1 MAMTDSPIFIVGCP
15 RSGTKLIRDMLRSHP
30 DITFP
35 PESHFITK
43 LYKLYGDPCN
53 EKEAV
58 KLAATILGI
67 RWLRSFGITRTP
79 ASFSGCRTYS
89 EIVSGIFGEWAAM
102 EGKPRWGD
110 KTPQYVTEIPT
121 LIEIFPSCKIIHI
134 YRDGR
139 DVALSFMKA
148 WFGPGNVYS
157 AATAWKRMVT
167 KGRFDGARA
176 GLERYMEIRY
186 ERLLDNPGETME
198 KVCAFIGE
206 PYYEAVLKLNFVE
219 IDLNLSKPGGY
230 GTKTEIMRT
239 NQGKWKSEMGAGDRA
254 IFESAAGGLL
264 GELGYETEGLGRPIG
279 MHERLF
285 WSIQDYYHFVE
296 MRLKMRYTKAWLLDE
311 LFLRWADIRG
321 GIKMEKVFGKI
332 SPKRKD

>member
-1 MAMTDSPIFIVGCP
+1 MTMADSPIFIVGCP
-15 RSGTKLIRDMLRSHP
+15 RSGTKLIRDLLRSHP
-30 DITFP
+30 NITFP
-35 PESHFITK
+35 PEAHFITK

-53 EKEAV
+53 ETEAV

-67 RWLRSFGITRTP
+67 HWLRSFGITRTP
-79 ASFSGCRTYS
+79 ASFSGSRTYS

-139 DVALSFMKA
+139 DVALSFMKQ

-176 GLERYMEIRY
+176 GRERYMEIRY

-206 PYYEAVLKLNFVE
+206 PYHEAVLKPNFIE
-219 IDLNLSKPGGY
+219 IEVNLSKPGGY
-230 GTKTEIMRT
+230 GTKTEILRS

-264 GELGYETEGLGRPIG
+264 RELGYETEGLGRGISVY
-279 MHERLF
+279 ERVL
-285 WSIQDYYHFVE
+285 WSIQDYYHFLV
-296 MRLKMRYTKAWLLDE
+296 MRLMRRNLKVWLSDE
-311 LFLRWADIRG
+311 LLLRWADIRG
-321 GIKMEKVFGKI
+321 GLKMEKVFGKF

>member
-1 MAMTDSPIFIVGCP
+1 MPVSSSSFAGY
-15 RSGTKLIRDMLRSHP
+15 RSYR
-30 DITFP
+30 
-35 PESHFITK
+35 E
-43 LYKLYGDPCN
+43 
-53 EKEAV
+53 V
-58 KLAATILGI
+58 
-67 RWLRSFGITRTP
+67 
-79 ASFSGCRTYS
+79 
-89 EIVSGIFGEWAAM
+89 VSGIFGEWAAK

-139 DVALSFMKA
+139 DVALSFMKV
-148 WFGPGNVYS
+148 WFGPGNVFS
-157 AATAWKRMVT
+157 AASAWKRMVT
-167 KGRFDGARA
+167 KGRLDGARA

-186 ERLLDNPGETME
+186 ERLLDNPGETMQ

-206 PYYEAVLKLNFVE
+206 QYSEAVLKPNFIE
-219 IDLNLSKPGGY
+219 IDVNPSKRGGY
-230 GTKTEIMRT
+230 GTKTEILRA
-239 NQGKWKSEMGAGDRA
+239 NQGKWKSEMAPGDRA

-264 GELGYETEGLGRPIG
+264 RELGYETEGLGRPIG

-285 WSIQDYYHFVE
+285 WSIQDYYHFVD
-296 MRLKMRYTKAWLLDE
+296 MRLNRRYMKAWLLDE